1 MCFYYSE
8 NVFLVSTSRPFHH
21 SCFHDWK
28 KVLLLFVKIC
38 LLAGTG
44 PIINA
49 FTSGRRRLHY
59 SQKIA
64 CCAPVPPLTF
74 SRVGESAS
82 PSRKKLFSTRAELVP
97 YPLCQQTAYNY
108 NRMNRPCKELFELKT
123 NTNLLLFVYFYN
135 FVGVLRDLI

>member
-1 MCFYYSE
+1 MLLPFTKC
-8 NVFLVSTSRPFHH
+8 FLVSTSRPFHH

-59 SQKIA
+59 SQKNA
-64 CCAPVPPLTF
+64 CCAPVSPLTF

-82 PSRKKLFSTRAELVP
+82 TTRVVAKNCFQRAPNYSGGRGCPRQAIGGICPKCRRQVSKK
-97 YPLCQQTAYNY
+97 
-108 NRMNRPCKELFELKT
+108 
-123 NTNLLLFVYFYN
+123 YN
-135 FVGVLRDLI
+135 FVFLECRAAQTRRE